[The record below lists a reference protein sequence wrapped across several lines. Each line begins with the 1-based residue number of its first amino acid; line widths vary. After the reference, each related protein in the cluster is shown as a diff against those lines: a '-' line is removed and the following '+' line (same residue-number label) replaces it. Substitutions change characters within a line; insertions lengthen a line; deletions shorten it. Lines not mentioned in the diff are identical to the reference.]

1 MNRTMFGY
9 INFKG
14 IYSLLESFQKILNAY
29 EKIQP
34 VIVSSIPII
43 NNFKT
48 TIRVIGA
55 FNKINKNNN
64 LISAFDYLPDYNEI
78 DVSNKIN
85 IIKESDIENPF
96 YP

>member
-1 MNRTMFGY
+1 MFGY

-14 IYSLLESFQKILNAY
+14 IYSLLESSQKILNAY

-43 NNFKT
+43 NNLKT